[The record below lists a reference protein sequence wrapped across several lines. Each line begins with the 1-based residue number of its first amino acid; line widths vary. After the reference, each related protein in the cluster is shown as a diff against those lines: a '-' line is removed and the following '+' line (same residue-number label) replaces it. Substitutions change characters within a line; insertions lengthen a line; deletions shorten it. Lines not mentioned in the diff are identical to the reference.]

1 MTYQDR
7 YNTWLGSYFDE
18 TTRAE
23 LEDIQRNEVEIEDR
37 FYKDLEFGT
46 GGMRGVLGAGTNR
59 INVYTIRRAT
69 QGLANFI
76 IAQGGSDKGVAI
88 AYDSR
93 IMSPELAQETANCL
107 VANGIRA
114 YLFDDLRPTPELSF
128 AVRELGCIAGVVITA
143 SHNPPEYN
151 GYKVY
156 WADGGQ
162 ITPPIDKQIIA
173 SVNAITDYTTPLSM
187 PAATISHCHC
197 GHHCHCGLDPQS
209 PRLLTYI
216 GKEIDQRY
224 YEEVEKE
231 VQNSQLIRK
240 HGGKLRI
247 VYTPLH
253 GAGAAPATHILADV
267 GFTDVHVVKE
277 QEQPDG
283 HFPTIKSP
291 NPEDK
296 AAFAMALDLAKEVQ
310 ADVVLATDPDGDRL
324 GIYGYDEKQKEYVA
338 FSGNMSAAIILEYL
352 MEQKSANGTL
362 PENGAV
368 VTTIVSGKMG
378 EAIAREYGMHLFK
391 TLTGFKYIGQKIKEF
406 EESGKY
412 VYQFGYEE
420 SYGCL
425 LGTYTRDK
433 DAVVAVMALCEAAL
447 HYKTKGISLCEQM
460 DRLYSKYGYY
470 HEELGT
476 VTLKGKDGL
485 AKIQA
490 TMESIRAN
498 PPATIDGYQVVKVI
512 DYGRVGETGLPK
524 SNVVYFELSAEAW
537 CCIRPSGTEP
547 KIKFYIGVKGN
558 DCQDANEQAKR
569 LLTAVKKWV

>member
-1 MTYQDR
+1 MNYQDR
-7 YNTWLGSYFDE
+7 YQEWLRSPYFE
-18 TTRAE
+18 ESTKAE
-23 LEDIQRNEVEIEDR
+23 LKSIQGNEVEIEDR

-59 INVYTIRRAT
+59 INIYTIRRAT

-76 IAQGGSDKGVAI
+76 IAQGGNDKGVAI
-88 AYDSR
+88 ACDSR
-93 IMSPELAQETANCL
+93 IMSPEFAQEAANCL

-114 YLFDDLRPTPELSF
+114 YLFDALRPTPELSF

-173 SVNAITDYTTPLSM
+173 SVNAITDYTAPLTLS
-187 PAATISHCHC
+187 ASEAEAS
-197 GHHCHCGLDPQS
+197 GL
-209 PRLLTYI
+209 LKNI
-216 GKEIDQRY
+216 GLKIDQRY
-224 YEEVEKE
+224 YEEVKKE
-231 VQNSQLIRK
+231 IQNPQLIK
-240 HGGKLRI
+240 EQGGKLRI

-253 GAGAAPATHILADV
+253 GAGAVPAIHILADA
-267 GFTDVHVVKE
+267 GFTDVHVVRS
-277 QEQPDG
+277 QEKPDG
-283 HFPTIKSP
+283 RFLTIKSP

-296 AAFAMALDLAKEVQ
+296 AAFAMALDLAREVQ
-310 ADVVLATDPDGDRL
+310 ADVVLATDPDADRL
-324 GIYGYDEKQKEYVA
+324 GIYAYNEKQKEYVA
-338 FSGNMSAAIILEYL
+338 FSGNMSAAVILEYL

-378 EAIAREYGMHLFK
+378 EEIAREYGMHLFK

-412 VYQFGYEE
+412 SYQFGYEE

-425 LGTYTRDK
+425 LGTYARDK
-433 DAVVAVMALCEAAL
+433 DAIVAVMALCEAAL
-447 HYKTKGISLCEQM
+447 YYKTKGISLCEQM
-460 DRLYSKYGYY
+460 DKLYAKYGYY

-485 AKIQA
+485 AKIQK
-490 TMESIRAN
+490 MMGKIREN
-498 PPATIDGYQVVKVI
+498 TPATIGAHQVVKVI
-512 DYGRVGETGLPK
+512 DYEKVDETGLPK
-524 SNVVYFELSAEAW
+524 SNVVYFELSEEAW

-547 KIKFYIGVKGN
+547 KIKFYVGVKGSSCSEAIQLGS
-558 DCQDANEQAKR
+558 DLIQSVEQSFQ
-569 LLTAVKKWV
+569 

>member
-1 MTYQDR
+1 MTYKDT
-7 YNTWLGSYFDE
+7 YNEWVRNPYFDE

-23 LEDIQRNEVEIEDR
+23 LKSISGQDKEIEDR

-59 INVYTIRRAT
+59 INIYTIRRAT

-76 IAQGGSDKGVAI
+76 ISQGGSDKGVAI

-93 IMSPELAQETANCL
+93 IMSPELGQETANCL

-114 YLFDDLRPTPELSF
+114 YLFDSLRPTPELSF

-162 ITPPIDKQIIA
+162 ITPPIDQQIIS
-173 SVNAITDYTTPLSM
+173 SVNEITDYTTPLTLS
-187 PAATISHCHC
+187 ANEAEAT
-197 GHHCHCGLDPQS
+197 GL
-209 PRLLTYI
+209 LKTI
-216 GKEIDQRY
+216 GLKIDQRY

-231 VQNSQLIRK
+231 IQNPQLIRK
-240 HGGKLRI
+240 HGGGLRI

-253 GAGAAPATHILADV
+253 GAGAVPVMHILDDV
-267 GFTDVHVVKE
+267 GFTDVHVVRS
-277 QEQPDG
+277 QEKPDG
-283 HFPTIKSP
+283 RFPTIKSP

-296 AAFAMALDLAKEVQ
+296 VAFTMALDLAREVQ

-324 GIYGYDEKQKEYVA
+324 GIYAYDEKQKEYVA

-412 VYQFGYEE
+412 IYQFGYEE

-425 LGTYTRDK
+425 LGTYARDK

-447 HYKTKGISLCEQM
+447 YYKTKGISMCAQM
-460 DRLYSKYGYY
+460 DKLYAKYGYY

-485 AKIQA
+485 AKIQS
-490 TMESIRAN
+490 TMESIREN
-498 PPATIDGYQVVKVI
+498 PPTTIGGYQVVKVI
-512 DYGRVGETGLPK
+512 DYGKADETGLPK
-524 SNVVYFELSAEAW
+524 SNVVYFELSDGAW
-537 CCIRPSGTEP
+537 CCVRPSGTEP
-547 KIKFYIGVKGN
+547 KIKFYIGVKSN
-558 DCQDANEQAKR
+558 SKQDSAWKAEK
-569 LLTAVKKWV
+569 LLQTVENII